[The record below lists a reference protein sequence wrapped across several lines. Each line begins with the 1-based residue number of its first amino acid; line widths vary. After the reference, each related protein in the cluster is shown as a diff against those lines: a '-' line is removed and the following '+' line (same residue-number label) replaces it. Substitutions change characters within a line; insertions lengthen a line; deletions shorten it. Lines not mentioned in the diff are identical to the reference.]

1 MGTTAT
7 LLKFRFALKRNI
19 RISHSSAWGDGKRM
33 SGKFCDYKDF
43 LASQEHSE
51 LADIRQYVHS
61 LLENIEEHAS
71 SCATKRPHMAMPER
85 RAPEERYQIGLP
97 ATCWDALQPFSKAVR
112 TTVRALDISRSGFR
126 FISPEPYRPMQIL
139 RLQLNS
145 PGHQGPPIL
154 IQTVRVRRCQ
164 LPDQETYDIGCQ
176 TISESMV
183 QQAEN
188 EITILDGF
196 CDRLRD
202 PSQFGI
208 LHIASTRKAEEIGR
222 LIRQQGYALTQ
233 VASSRN
239 IQGALRAWDQSAP
252 PTLVIC
258 PASHLLRKPEP
269 AWLGQVARAYPQI
282 GLLAIAD
289 SETELAA
296 TKMSQPVDEGLTAQ
310 AVDTALIGA
319 IHQTLFGR
327 LVETST
333 DLPPL
338 HMKILVASPDEMRAR
353 RFQTL
358 LHPEA
363 CCTEKCDSYT
373 AARTEL
379 DGQFFHAVILDH
391 RLLEQNSPEILRE
404 LRTLYPWLA
413 IVAETQTLQ
422 DAARLTALGA
432 DCVLPASC
440 KRNDLTICIQRVQRL
455 FRQKTS
461 FHK

>member
-1 MGTTAT
+1 MGTTTT
-7 LLKFRFALKRNI
+7 LLKFRFALKRDVKI
-19 RISHSSAWGDGKRM
+19 TRSRTRGEGKRM

-61 LLENIEEHAS
+61 LLENIEGRAR

-85 RAPEERYQIGLP
+85 RAQEERYQIGLP
-97 ATCWDALQPFSKAVR
+97 ATCWDALEKSPHATR
-112 TTVRALDISRSGFR
+112 TSVRALDVSRSGFR

-139 RLQLNS
+139 RLQLDS

-164 LPDQETYDIGCQ
+164 LPDQKTYDIGCQ

-183 QQAEN
+183 EQAEN
-188 EITILDGF
+188 EIAILDGF
-196 CDRLRD
+196 CARLRT
-202 PSQFGI
+202 PAQFGI
-208 LHIASTRKAEEIGR
+208 LHIASTQKAEEVGH
-222 LIRQQGYALTQ
+222 LIREQGYALTQ
-233 VASSRN
+233 IPSSRN
-239 IQGALRAWDQSAP
+239 LQSALRDWNHPVP
-252 PTLVIC
+252 PALVIC

-269 AWLGQVARAYPQI
+269 VWLGQVASAYPQI

-296 TKMSQPVDEGLTAQ
+296 AKMFQPVDEGLTAQ
-310 AVDTALIGA
+310 TVETALAETIR
-319 IHQTLFGR
+319 QTLFGR
-327 LVETST
+327 FVEIST

-338 HMKILVASPDEMRAR
+338 HMKILIASPDEMRAR

-363 CCTEKCDSYT
+363 CCTEKCDSYA
-373 AARTEL
+373 AARAEL
-379 DGQFFHAVILDH
+379 DSQFFHAVIFDQ
-391 RLLEQNSPEILRE
+391 RLLEQDTEEVLQE
-404 LRTLYPWLA
+404 LHTLYPWLA

-422 DAARLTALGA
+422 DAARITALGA
-432 DCVLPASC
+432 DFALPAPC

-455 FRQKTS
+455 FRQKT
-461 FHK
+461 FLHK

>member
-7 LLKFRFALKRNI
+7 LLKFRFALKRDVKI
-19 RISHSSAWGDGKRM
+19 TRSRTRGEGKRM

-61 LLENIEEHAS
+61 LLENIEGRAR

-85 RAPEERYQIGLP
+85 RAHEERYQIGLP
-97 ATCWDALQPFSKAVR
+97 ATCWDALQKSPQIVR
-112 TTVRALDISRSGFR
+112 TAVRALDVSRSGFR
-126 FISPEPYRPMQIL
+126 FISPERYRPMQIL
-139 RLQLNS
+139 RLQLDT

-164 LPDQETYDIGCQ
+164 LPDQENYEIGCQ
-176 TISESMV
+176 TISEDMV

-188 EITILDGF
+188 EIATLDGF
-196 CDRLRD
+196 CDRLRY
-202 PSQFGI
+202 PAQFGI
-208 LHIASTRKAEEIGR
+208 LHITSTRKAEEIGQ
-222 LIRQQGYALTQ
+222 LIREWGYPLIQ
-233 VASSRN
+233 IPSSRTL
-239 IQGALRAWDQSAP
+239 QSALRDWNQPVP
-252 PTLVIC
+252 PALVIC

-269 AWLGQVARAYPQI
+269 AWLGQVASAFPQI

-296 TKMSQPVDEGLTAQ
+296 AKMSQPVDEGLTAQ
-310 AVDTALIGA
+310 AVETGLAENIR
-319 IHQTLFGR
+319 QTLFGR

-338 HMKILVASPDEMRAR
+338 HMKILIASPDEMRAR

-363 CCTEKCDSYT
+363 CCTEKCDSYAT
-373 AARTEL
+373 ARTEL
-379 DGQFFHAVILDH
+379 DSQFFHAVIFDHHLLDS
-391 RLLEQNSPEILRE
+391 NPAEILQE
-404 LRTLYPWLA
+404 LHTLYPWLA
-413 IVAETQTLQ
+413 IVAESQSLQ
-422 DAARLTALGA
+422 DAARMTALGA
-432 DCVLPASC
+432 DFALPATC